1 MKKKKVKIKMIEL
14 DKETLDL
21 AKLNH
26 EVDLMD
32 TEINECK
39 KSLTNLTLLVINL
52 EKQLKNN

>member
-1 MKKKKVKIKMIEL
+1 MIKL